1 MTLEELELQV
11 QKNTTAIA
19 DLTAALNNYALQSQ
33 LQSATTRIDSNDA
46 SILALQ
52 QITQTIQTSIGLVN
66 QLSKLLDTN
75 IGTDLVRNDILVYDG
90 DRWTNIQPSELILGS
105 TGGSY
110 TLEGL
115 QDVSITSKQHGQA
128 LTYDS
133 SLGKWVN
140 STVSSGSGG
149 GGAGGFDEAGMWTA
163 LSGSADGRS
172 IKPEFINGQ
181 ALNLTGLTVNGNS
194 IQFVNGSNTVNVTS
208 SGLTATG
215 EITAYSSV

>member
-19 DLTAALNNYALQSQ
+19 DLTVALNNYALQSQ
-33 LQSATTRIDSNDA
+33 LQSTNTRVDA
-46 SILALQ
+46 NEAAI
-52 QITQTIQTSIGLVN
+52 QTLRSMVQVMQTSIGLVN
-66 QLSKLLDTN
+66 QLSKLIDTN
-75 IGTDLVRNDILVYDG
+75 IGTDLVKNDILVYDG

-140 STVSSGSGG
+140 STVSGGGG

-163 LSGSADGRS
+163 LSGSAEGRS

-181 ALNLTGLTVNGNS
+181 ALDLTGLTVNGNS

-215 EITAYSSV
+215 EITAYS

>member
-33 LQSATTRIDSNDA
+33 LQSTNTRVDA
-46 SILALQ
+46 NEAAIQTLQ
-52 QITQTIQTSIGLVN
+52 SMVQVMQTSIGLVN
-66 QLSKLLDTN
+66 QLSKLIDTN
-75 IGTDLVRNDILVYDG
+75 IGTDLVKNDILVYDG

-140 STVSSGSGG
+140 STVSSGGG

-163 LSGSADGRS
+163 LSGSAEGRS

-181 ALNLTGLTVNGNS
+181 ALDLTGLTVNGNS
-194 IQFVNGSNTVNVTS
+194 IQFVNGSNTVSVTS

-215 EITAYSSV
+215 EITAYS

>member
-33 LQSATTRIDSNDA
+33 LQSTNTRVDANEATMQT
-46 SILALQ
+46 LQ
-52 QITQTIQTSIGLVN
+52 SMVQVMQTSIGLVN
-66 QLSKLLDTN
+66 QLSKLIDTN
-75 IGTDLVRNDILVYDG
+75 IGTDLVKNDILVYDG

-140 STVSSGSGG
+140 STISSGGG

-163 LSGSADGRS
+163 LSGSAEGRS

-181 ALNLTGLTVNGNS
+181 ALDLTGLTVNGNS
-194 IQFVNGSNTVNVTS
+194 IQFVNGSNTVSVTS

-215 EITAYSSV
+215 EITAYS

>member
-19 DLTAALNNYALQSQ
+19 DLTVALNNYALQSQ
-33 LQSATTRIDSNDA
+33 LQSTNTRVDA
-46 SILALQ
+46 NEAAI
-52 QITQTIQTSIGLVN
+52 QTLRSMVQVMQTSIGLVN
-66 QLSKLLDTN
+66 QLSKLIDTN
-75 IGTDLVRNDILVYDG
+75 IGTDLVKNDILVYDG

-140 STVSSGSGG
+140 STVSSGGG

-163 LSGSADGRS
+163 LSGSAEGRS

-181 ALNLTGLTVNGNS
+181 ALDLTGLTVNGNS

-215 EITAYSSV
+215 EITAYS

>member
-33 LQSATTRIDSNDA
+33 LQSTNTRVDANEATIQT
-46 SILALQ
+46 LQ
-52 QITQTIQTSIGLVN
+52 SMVQVMQTSIGLVN
-66 QLSKLLDTN
+66 QLSKLIDTN
-75 IGTDLVRNDILVYDG
+75 IGTDLVKNDILVYDG

-140 STVSSGSGG
+140 STISSGDG

-163 LSGSADGRS
+163 LSGSAEGRS

-181 ALNLTGLTVNGNS
+181 ALDLTGLTVNGNS
-194 IQFVNGSNTVNVTS
+194 IQFVNGSNTVSVTS

-215 EITAYSSV
+215 EITAYS

>member
-33 LQSATTRIDSNDA
+33 LQSVTTRVDSNDTSI
-46 SILALQ
+46 SILQ
-52 QITQTIQTSIGLVN
+52 QTVQAIQTNIGLVN

-128 LTYDS
+128 LTYNS
-133 SLGKWVN
+133 STGKWVN
-140 STVSSGSGG
+140 STISSGGG
-149 GGAGGFDEAGMWTA
+149 GGAGGFDEVGMWTA

-181 ALNLTGLTVNGNS
+181 ALDLTGLTVNGNS

-215 EITAYSSV
+215 EITAYS

>member
-19 DLTAALNNYALQSQ
+19 DLTAALNNYVLQSQ
-33 LQSATTRIDSNDA
+33 LQSLTTRVDSAEN
-46 SILALQ
+46 SLQ
-52 QITQTIQTSIGLVN
+52 TLRSMVQVMQTSIGLVN
-66 QLSKLLDTN
+66 QLSKLIDTN
-75 IGTDLVRNDILVYDG
+75 IGTDLVKNDILVYDG

-140 STVSSGSGG
+140 STVSSGGG

-163 LSGSADGRS
+163 LSGSAEGRS

-181 ALNLTGLTVNGNS
+181 ALDLTGLTVNGNS
-194 IQFVNGSNTVNVTS
+194 IQFVNGSNTVSVTS

-215 EITAYSSV
+215 EITAYS

>member
-33 LQSATTRIDSNDA
+33 LQSVTTRVDSNDTSI
-46 SILALQ
+46 SILQ
-52 QITQTIQTSIGLVN
+52 QTVQAIQTNIGLVN

-133 SLGKWVN
+133 STGKWVN
-140 STVSSGSGG
+140 STISSGGG

-215 EITAYSSV
+215 EITAYS